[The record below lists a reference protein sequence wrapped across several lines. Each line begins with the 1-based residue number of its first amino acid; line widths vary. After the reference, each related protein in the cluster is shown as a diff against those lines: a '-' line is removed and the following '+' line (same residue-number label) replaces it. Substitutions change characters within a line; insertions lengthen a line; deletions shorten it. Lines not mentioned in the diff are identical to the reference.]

1 TIGSSPGVV
10 TAATPAIQVNTSSLS
25 LNAGTAG
32 IALVDTRFGTAVTPV
47 TTLTLAATGGGVSQA
62 ASGAILATT
71 LQTAGSVSGNVSL
84 IGSNNAVANLGSF
97 AVTGGDFQLV
107 NAGTL
112 NVSSAVSANN
122 IFLLNQPVGP
132 NKAISFANTG
142 SLIAANNGTISLVTD
157 ALSATAGA
165 S

>member
-1 TIGSSPGVV
+1 M
-10 TAATPAIQVNTSSLS
+10 
-25 LNAGTAG
+25 G
-32 IALVDTRFGTAVTPV
+32 IALGDTRFGTAVTPV

-107 NAGTL
+107 NA
-112 NVSSAVSANN
+112 AR
-122 IFLLNQPVGP
+122 
-132 NKAISFANTG
+132 
-142 SLIAANNGTISLVTD
+142 
-157 ALSATAGA
+157 
-165 S
+165 